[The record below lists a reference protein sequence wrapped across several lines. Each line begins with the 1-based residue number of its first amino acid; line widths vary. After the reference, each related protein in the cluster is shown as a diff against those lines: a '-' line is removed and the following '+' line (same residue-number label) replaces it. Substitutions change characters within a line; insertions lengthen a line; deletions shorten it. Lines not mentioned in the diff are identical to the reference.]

1 MKTPLST
8 RLVNQ
13 DFTIC
18 IILGALNDIL
28 ALKIE
33 SIVQAIVISRIDYC
47 MVLPLRTFASSN
59 GCKTRHSDWC
69 DHCQDTNTSH
79 RHLYVFTGCRLS
91 LESISRLLCSISSA
105 FMGQVS
111 KKHGRHQEDFDIQ
124 PPLEHQ
130 YPVGRPFTTIEK
142 IAWRW
147 SLFLCIRQDLEQ
159 SPAIIK
165 ATAKFQHL

>member
-1 MKTPLST
+1 IISRSLETEKIYEGLFYKKEENMSFNQAIAEAKRKRLKAEQTWRKTKFAEDLLLWLWQMTLPAIS
-8 RLVNQ
+8 
-13 DFTIC
+13 I
-18 IILGALNDIL
+18 
-28 ALKIE
+28 IE

-91 LESISRLLCSISSA
+91 LESISRLLCSVSSA

-111 KKHGRHQEDFDIQ
+111 KKHGRQQEDFDIQ
-124 PPLEHQ
+124 PPLEH
-130 YPVGRPFTTIEK
+130 
-142 IAWRW
+142 
-147 SLFLCIRQDLEQ
+147 
-159 SPAIIK
+159 
-165 ATAKFQHL
+165 